1 MRRRSCL
8 ALPVLGWTAQVRA
21 QVAPPPE
28 LRAEWP
34 QAGPIVKQGE
44 GRLRFMGLAI
54 YDIRLWAPEPV
65 PAGALDRS
73 PLALEIEY
81 ARALSG
87 PRIAERSLTE
97 MRRAGPMAEADAK
110 RWLAAMRALFP
121 DVEAGHRITGAQVPG
136 AAARFHVNGRLA
148 GEVRDARF
156 ASLFFG
162 IWLAPWTSEP
172 ELRRQ
177 LLGLAP

>member
-1 MRRRSCL
+1 MKRRHCL
-8 ALPVLGWTAQVRA
+8 ALPVLGWAAVARTQP
-21 QVAPPPE
+21 APPPE

-34 QAGPIVKQGE
+34 QAGSIVKQGE
-44 GRLRFMGLAI
+44 GRLRFLGLSI

-65 PAGALDRS
+65 AASAHDRS

-97 MRRAGPMAEADAK
+97 MRRAGPMAEPDAN

-121 DVEAGHRITGAQVPG
+121 DVEAGHRITGALLPG
-136 AAARFHVNGRLA
+136 ASARFHVNGRLA
-148 GEVRDARF
+148 GEVRDPRF